1 MQMVF
6 FNLISGNYKSILH
19 HLNITAKSMAV
30 HDAIEC
36 RSSIMLNS
44 QYLVLFFLI
53 GPYSLLYEILAEEIE
68 ILINGYQNLE
78 NLK

>member
-1 MQMVF
+1 
-6 FNLISGNYKSILH
+6 
-19 HLNITAKSMAV
+19 MAV

-53 GPYSLLYEILAEEIE
+53 GPHSLLYEILAEEIE